1 MWIRT
6 EWYNNATKYFMSNRY
21 DIEFGYELGFVEE
34 QLHITK
40 VIRAGLDSDYCK
52 FNRQTW
58 KIIY

>member
-40 VIRAGLDSDYCK
+40 VIRAGLDSDYCQ
-52 FNRQTW
+52 FNR
-58 KIIY
+58 